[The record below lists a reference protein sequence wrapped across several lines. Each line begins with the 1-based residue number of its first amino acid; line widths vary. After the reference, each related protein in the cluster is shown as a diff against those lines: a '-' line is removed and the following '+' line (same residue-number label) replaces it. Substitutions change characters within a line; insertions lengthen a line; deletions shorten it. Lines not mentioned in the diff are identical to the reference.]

1 MPAHRCAFRVYYE
14 DTDAGGVM
22 YHAQYLAFAER
33 GRSEALREA
42 GVPATALLERHG
54 IAFVVR
60 RLQAEYLRPLRLD
73 ALVTVETAL
82 RERRAAS
89 LRLRQSPPF
98 STSRWRRF
106 AWPTCGRCACRNR
119 GPACWT
125 ASPAD
130 PQLRPRPCGRVKNR
144 SPATGYGTKLL
155 LRLKTL

>member
-1 MPAHRCAFRVYYE
+1 MPAHRIAFRVYYE

-60 RLQAEYLRPLRLD
+60 RLEADYLRPLRLD
-73 ALVTVETAL
+73 ALVTVDTVL

-89 LRLRQSPPF
+89 LRLRQTLSDGEAVAAILEV
-98 STSRWRRF
+98 TVAAVRL
-106 AWPTCGRCACRNR
+106 
-119 GPACWT
+119 
-125 ASPAD
+125 AD
-130 PQLRPRPCGRVKNR
+130 LRPV
-144 SPATGYGTKLL
+144 
-155 LRLKTL
+155 RLPEPWVTVLDGLAG

>member
-73 ALVTVETAL
+73 ALVTVETVLA
-82 RERRAAS
+82 ERRAAS
-89 LRLRQSPPF
+89 LRLRQTLSAQTP
-98 STSRWRRF
+98 SAGDGVAAVLDVTVATVRL
-106 AWPTCGRCACRNR
+106 
-119 GPACWT
+119 
-125 ASPAD
+125 AD
-130 PQLRPRPCGRVKNR
+130 LRPVRLPE
-144 SPATGYGTKLL
+144 PWATVLDGLAG
-155 LRLKTL
+155 

>member
-54 IAFVVR
+54 ITFVVR

-73 ALVTVETAL
+73 ALVTVETVLA
-82 RERRAAS
+82 ERRAAS
-89 LRLRQSPPF
+89 LRLRQTL
-98 STSRWRRF
+98 STQTLSTETLSAGNVVAAVLDVTVATVRL
-106 AWPTCGRCACRNR
+106 
-119 GPACWT
+119 
-125 ASPAD
+125 AD
-130 PQLRPRPCGRVKNR
+130 LRPVRLPE
-144 SPATGYGTKLL
+144 PWATVLDGLAG
-155 LRLKTL
+155 

>member
-42 GVPATALLERHG
+42 GVPATTLLEGHG

-73 ALVTVETAL
+73 DLVTVETVL
-82 RERRAAS
+82 LERRAAS
-89 LRLRQSPPF
+89 LRLRQTLSAA
-98 STSRWRRF
+98 TVAAILDVTVATVRV
-106 AWPTCGRCACRNR
+106 
-119 GPACWT
+119 
-125 ASPAD
+125 AD
-130 PQLRPRPCGRVKNR
+130 LRPV
-144 SPATGYGTKLL
+144 
-155 LRLKTL
+155 RLPEPWTTVLDGLAG

>member
-60 RLQAEYLRPLRLD
+60 RLQAEYHRPLRLD
-73 ALVTVETAL
+73 ALVTVETVLA
-82 RERRAAS
+82 ERRAAS
-89 LRLRQSPPF
+89 LRLRQTLSARAP
-98 STSRWRRF
+98 SAGDGVAAVLDVTVAAVRL
-106 AWPTCGRCACRNR
+106 
-119 GPACWT
+119 
-125 ASPAD
+125 AD
-130 PQLRPRPCGRVKNR
+130 LRPV
-144 SPATGYGTKLL
+144 
-155 LRLKTL
+155 RLPEPWASVLDGLAA

>member
-1 MPAHRCAFRVYYE
+1 MAPHRCAFRVYYE

-42 GVPATALLERHG
+42 GVPAMALLERHG

-82 RERRAAS
+82 LERRAAS
-89 LRLRQSPPF
+89 LRLRQTLSAQMPPAQTL
-98 STSRWRRF
+98 STRTP
-106 AWPTCGRCACRNR
+106 PTGEVVAAVLDVTVATVRL
-119 GPACWT
+119 
-125 ASPAD
+125 AD
-130 PQLRPRPCGRVKNR
+130 LRPVRLPE
-144 SPATGYGTKLL
+144 PWATVLGGLAG
-155 LRLKTL
+155 